1 MQDFR
6 NLKVWQK
13 AHELTL
19 AVYKATDT
27 FPKEEVYGLTS
38 QMRRAAASVPTN
50 LAEGCCRQGDTEF
63 GRFAQIALASLSEL
77 EYQLLLARDLEFFD
91 GSEHEHLARM
101 LEEAKRMLIAFI
113 QTLRSSR
120 AN

>member
-19 AVYKATDT
+19 AVYAATRS
-27 FPKEEVYGLTS
+27 FPKEEMYGVTG
-38 QMRRAAASVPTN
+38 QMRRAAVSVPSN

-77 EYQLLLARDLEFFD
+77 EYFLLLTRDLQLVDETVY
-91 GSEHEHLARM
+91 GHTNGMA
-101 LEEAKRMLIAFI
+101 EEVRRMLIALI
-113 QTLRSSR
+113 QKLRHAR
-120 AN
+120 N